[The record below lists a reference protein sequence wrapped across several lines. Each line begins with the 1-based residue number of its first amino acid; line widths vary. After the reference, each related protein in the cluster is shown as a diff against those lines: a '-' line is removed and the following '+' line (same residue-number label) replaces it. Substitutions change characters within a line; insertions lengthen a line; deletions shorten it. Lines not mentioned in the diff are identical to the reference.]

1 MIHIGLLIIIMFSIF
16 SCTPP
21 KNVQSNEPVQYDT
34 LTQTEVYA
42 FAEKM
47 PQYKGGNQAFMNEFG
62 RKFHY
67 EFKEA
72 EEIQSTVKVQFVID
86 RKGRLSGERIYNKK
100 EEEWTD
106 FEKEVLRTVNSLQN
120 WEPGRQDNK
129 KVDVMITRVIHI
141 HSLME

>member
-1 MIHIGLLIIIMFSIF
+1 
-16 SCTPP
+16 
-21 KNVQSNEPVQYDT
+21 
-34 LTQTEVYA
+34 
-42 FAEKM
+42 
-47 PQYKGGNQAFMNEFG
+47 MNEFG